1 MARFF
6 GGIKMSF
13 LFHKK
18 QKGELV
24 TLESLFVSLFTGT
37 EVSPSGDL
45 SSAQLTL
52 RPMAG
57 DDPFP
62 GKLAHLAFTGSNV
75 PIAACVTAEA
85 LAPRA
90 RVWLAESGLAASILT
105 PGVEIVWSS
114 METDG
119 ASAEAFRWQVLE
131 LAPYALASGGGS
143 VAALVWLSEP
153 ILASLSSRV
162 EEENEKRSGK
172 KGKKKTQN
180 AGAEGDSNP
189 DLAPTGSGSS
199 GRITADRARDLPAL
213 SAFLAQAFK
222 AGERTYTTVP
232 IAFGVCKDGSALS
245 PEPEYPVWFKGSF
258 EYLAAGASEPKALSF
273 IYALSRSA
281 MPLKLSPA
289 DSARM
294 LSGLAGG
301 IFAESA
307 KRYLALSGLKPGR
320 LAFKPLEAPP
330 SLARTSELVYVDF
343 SLRDSNLSVP
353 GQLIAPA
360 AALVPLARAWRVS
373 LAPDALARD
382 GLSAVFDVNSR
393 MLVKGLPSI
402 LASPELRPR
411 VPRFCVNELLRLLSD
426 NDCRLVV
433 QNVLIPD
440 FGAKRLPDI
449 VFHAVTVPGPDGQG
463 RQAIIPYGPLDSRRL
478 DSFLPDAFKQGF
490 YEQTRALQAQPTA
503 ACAEL
508 NDQALHAI
516 LRASL
521 GGRIDASGRLKY
533 LMREIVLK
541 ADRALAEVK
550 LADLR
555 AKGIPFTLLKDLDPK
570 AAQRVAATVDDR
582 DFALALIDCPDAMAG
597 MRGYVSMARTDRLR
611 EDIAFVKSRIDEG
624 SLSLMDAFDAKEKI
638 RLAIER
644 DAERERER
652 AALAAR
658 QSPARQNPGER

>member
-1 MARFF
+1 MA
-6 GGIKMSF
+6 F
-13 LFHKK
+13 LFRKK

-24 TLESLFVSLFTGT
+24 TIESLFGSLFMGA
-37 EVSPSGDL
+37 EVPPSGDL
-45 SSAQLTL
+45 GAPQFTL
-52 RPMAG
+52 RPMSG

-62 GKLAHLAFTGSNV
+62 GKLAHLAFAGSNV
-75 PIAACVTAEA
+75 PIVACAASES
-85 LAPRA
+85 LEPRA
-90 RVWLAESGLAASILT
+90 RVWLAESGLAADILA
-105 PGVEIVWSS
+105 PGAEIVWSS

-119 ASAEAFRWQVLE
+119 AAAEAFRWQVLE
-131 LAPYALASGGGS
+131 LAPYALASGDGS
-143 VAALVWLSEP
+143 VVALVWLNEP
-153 ILASLSSRV
+153 IRAALSSRA

-172 KGKKKTQN
+172 KGKKKAQE
-180 AGAEGDSNP
+180 ALAEGDANP
-189 DLAPTGSGSS
+189 DLAAAGSGAS
-199 GRITADRARDLPAL
+199 GRIAAARPRDLPAL

-232 IAFGVCKDGSALS
+232 IAFGICKDGSALS

-258 EYLAAGASEPKALSF
+258 EYLAAGSSEPKALSF

-294 LSGLAGG
+294 LSGLAGAA
-301 IFAESA
+301 FSESA
-307 KRYLALSGLKPGR
+307 KRYLALSGLKSGR

-330 SLARTSELVYVDF
+330 NLARSPDLLYMDF
-343 SLRDSNLSVP
+343 SLRDSSLSVP

-373 LAPDALARD
+373 LAPDALARN

-393 MLVKGLPSI
+393 MLVKGLPAI

-426 NDCRLVV
+426 GDCRLVV

-463 RQAIIPYGPLDSRRL
+463 RQAILPYGPLDSRRL

-516 LRASL
+516 MRATL

-555 AKGIPFTLLKDLDPK
+555 AKGIPFGILKDLEPK

-582 DFALALIDCPDAMAG
+582 DFALALIDCPDEMAG
-597 MRGYVSMARTDRLR
+597 MRRYVSMARTDRLR
-611 EDIAFVKSRIDEG
+611 EDIAFTRARIDEG
-624 SLSLMDAFDAKEKI
+624 SLSLMDAFEAKEKI

-658 QSPARQNPGER
+658 QAPARQTPGER

>member
-1 MARFF
+1 MA
-6 GGIKMSF
+6 F
-13 LFHKK
+13 LFRKK

-24 TLESLFVSLFTGT
+24 TLESLFVFLFTGT
-37 EVSPSGDL
+37 EVPPSGDL
-45 SSAQLTL
+45 GAPGFTL

-62 GKLAHLAFTGSNV
+62 GKLAHLAFAGSNV
-75 PIAACVTAEA
+75 PIAACVVGES

-90 RVWLAESGLAASILT
+90 RAWLSESGLASGILS
-105 PGVEIVWSS
+105 PGAEIVWSS
-114 METDG
+114 MEADG

-131 LAPYALASGGGS
+131 MTPYALVSGDGS
-143 VAALVWLSEP
+143 VAALVWLNEP
-153 ILASLSSRV
+153 IRAALSSRA
-162 EEENEKRSGK
+162 EEENEKRAGK
-172 KGKKKTQN
+172 RGKKK
-180 AGAEGDSNP
+180 AAEAAPEGESNP
-189 DLAPTGSGSS
+189 DLAASGFAPA
-199 GRITADRARDLPAL
+199 GRVAAERARDLPAL

-232 IAFGVCKDGSALS
+232 MAFGVCKDGSALS
-245 PEPEYPVWFKGSF
+245 PAPEYPVWFKGSF
-258 EYLAAGASEPKALSF
+258 EYLAAGSTEPKALSF

-289 DSARM
+289 DSTRL

-320 LAFKPLEAPP
+320 LAFKPLEAAPN
-330 SLARTSELVYVDF
+330 LAHSSDLLYVDF
-343 SLRDSNLSVP
+343 SLRDSSLSVP
-353 GQLIAPA
+353 GQLIAPT

-373 LAPDALARD
+373 LALDALARD

-393 MLVKGLPSI
+393 MLAKGLPAI
-402 LASPELRPR
+402 LQSPELRPR

-440 FGAKRLPDI
+440 FGAKRLPEI

-463 RQAIIPYGPLDSRRL
+463 RQAILPYGPLDSRRL

-490 YEQTRALQAQPTA
+490 YEQTRSLQAQPTA

-516 LRASL
+516 MRASL

-555 AKGIPFTLLKDLDPK
+555 AKGIPFGLLKDLEPK

-582 DFALALIDCPDAMAG
+582 DFALALIDSQDAMAG
-597 MRGYVSMARTDRLR
+597 MRGYISMARTDRLR
-611 EDIAFVKSRIDEG
+611 EDIEFVRSRIDEG
-624 SLSLMDAFDAKEKI
+624 SLSLMDAYDAKEKI

-644 DAERERER
+644 DAERER

-658 QSPARQNPGER
+658 QSPARQSPGQR

>member
-1 MARFF
+1 M
-6 GGIKMSF
+6 
-13 LFHKK
+13 
-18 QKGELV
+18 
-24 TLESLFVSLFTGT
+24 
-37 EVSPSGDL
+37 
-45 SSAQLTL
+45 
-52 RPMAG
+52 
-57 DDPFP
+57 
-62 GKLAHLAFTGSNV
+62 
-75 PIAACVTAEA
+75 
-85 LAPRA
+85 
-90 RVWLAESGLAASILT
+90 
-105 PGVEIVWSS
+105 
-114 METDG
+114 
-119 ASAEAFRWQVLE
+119 
-131 LAPYALASGGGS
+131 
-143 VAALVWLSEP
+143 
-153 ILASLSSRV
+153 
-162 EEENEKRSGK
+162 
-172 KGKKKTQN
+172 
-180 AGAEGDSNP
+180 
-189 DLAPTGSGSS
+189 
-199 GRITADRARDLPAL
+199 
-213 SAFLAQAFK
+213 
-222 AGERTYTTVP
+222 
-232 IAFGVCKDGSALS
+232 AFGVCKDGSALS
-245 PEPEYPVWFKGSF
+245 PAPEYPVWFKGSF
-258 EYLAAGASEPKALSF
+258 EYLAAGSTEPKALSF

-289 DSARM
+289 DSTRL

-320 LAFKPLEAPP
+320 LAFKPLEAAPN
-330 SLARTSELVYVDF
+330 LAHSSDLLYVDF
-343 SLRDSNLSVP
+343 SLRDSSLSVP
-353 GQLIAPA
+353 GQLIAPT

-373 LAPDALARD
+373 LALDALARD

-393 MLVKGLPSI
+393 MLAKGLPAI
-402 LASPELRPR
+402 LQSPELRPR

-440 FGAKRLPDI
+440 FGAKRLPEI

-463 RQAIIPYGPLDSRRL
+463 RQAILPYGPLDSRRL

-490 YEQTRALQAQPTA
+490 YEQTRSLQAQPTA

-516 LRASL
+516 MRASL

-555 AKGIPFTLLKDLDPK
+555 AKGIPFGLLKDLEPK

-582 DFALALIDCPDAMAG
+582 DFALALIDSQDAMAG
-597 MRGYVSMARTDRLR
+597 MRGYISMARTDRLR
-611 EDIAFVKSRIDEG
+611 EDIEFVRSRIDEG
-624 SLSLMDAFDAKEKI
+624 SLSLMDAYDAKEKI

-644 DAERERER
+644 DAERER

-658 QSPARQNPGER
+658 QSPARQSPGQR